1 MWYSRL
7 IALGFENDWC
17 SHRKVYYCG
26 SWCNKRPHTPEH
38 AAMRFRVNAICLA
51 CANTRLV
58 NRPGAFTVLHH
69 NHIVKPVHSSALD
82 NRCHLQSPTPWKNG
96 PCSGIPHCD
105 LLTARVEM
113 NASIHEQIWG
123 SSHHSRTP
131 KKADWKLIKNAS
143 ALVNDRLLLLAVC
156 IEGGGGTVP
165 CPRCWRAPGGLSH
178 CLAARLLPYQRRH
191 INEVAVLFVQML
203 ITTSTYL
210 WMATITSQSKYK
222 EGCWLHGGH
231 LNRPLGKMLR

>member
-1 MWYSRL
+1 MLTQDQSIGQVL
-7 IALGFENDWC
+7 LLSSTTTTLCTLQLGTIGAT
-17 SHRKVYYCG
+17 SGVQRHG
-26 SWCNKRPHTPEH
+26 KR
-38 AAMRFRVNAICLA
+38 
-51 CANTRLV
+51 
-58 NRPGAFTVLHH
+58 
-69 NHIVKPVHSSALD
+69 
-82 NRCHLQSPTPWKNG
+82 G
-96 PCSGIPHCD
+96 PCSGIPHGD
-105 LLTARVEM
+105 LLTARVET

-123 SSHHSRTP
+123 SSHHSSTP

-210 WMATITSQSKYK
+210 WM